1 MVDVY
6 YLENTSQIRAM
17 AEPTRWRMLGLL
29 WEQPM
34 TGSQLARAISIPRT
48 RAHYHL
54 NILKDVG
61 LVELQHQ
68 QLNGGMVEKYYV
80 PVAAHFRT
88 DHLVDP
94 TRQSASQ
101 AGADAGTGEIMRDMI
116 LAILELARAD
126 ILLPQALPGL
136 AQAGFNWQHEVLLSA
151 EQTNRL
157 IQELRDLAGR
167 FSDLS
172 RQNHLAADNGALLH
186 LRLTSLITPV
196 AALPL
201 DPKPKARA
209 AEPRPYAQAGASER
223 QVHEAERT
231 DRTNY

>member
-1 MVDVY
+1 
-6 YLENTSQIRAM
+6 M

-54 NILKDVG
+54 SILKDVG

-94 TRQSASQ
+94 TRQSASR

-126 ILLPQALPGL
+126 ILLPQALAGL

-157 IQELRDLAGR
+157 IQELRELAGR
-167 FSDLS
+167 FGDLS
-172 RQNHLAADNGALLH
+172 RQNHLAAGAGALLH

-196 AALPL
+196 ATLPL
-201 DPKPKARA
+201 DTPSKTRA
-209 AEPRPYAQAGASER
+209 AELRAYSDTGAGER
-223 QVHEAERT
+223 QVHEA
-231 DRTNY
+231 

>member
-1 MVDVY
+1 
-6 YLENTSQIRAM
+6 M

-54 NILKDVG
+54 SILKDVG

-94 TRQSASQ
+94 TRQSAGQ

-126 ILLPQALPGL
+126 ILLPQALAGL

-157 IQELRDLAGR
+157 IQELRELAGR
-167 FSDLS
+167 FGDLS
-172 RQNHLAADNGALLH
+172 RQNHLAAGAGALLH

-196 AALPL
+196 ATLPL
-201 DPKPKARA
+201 DTPSKTRA
-209 AEPRPYAQAGASER
+209 AELRAYSDTGAGER
-223 QVHEAERT
+223 QVHEA
-231 DRTNY
+231 